1 MESLV
6 KLEDV
11 MAGFDRQKALKPVDV
26 RFEEFGG
33 KPLRIAIVVM
43 SGERVPVV
51 SLSDIAEYL
60 GHDKKGLWRLIDKDM
75 LLKEWSVMV
84 IMTMTNGK
92 NYEVMALTLDGFF
105 GLMVKIN
112 PKRVKNVERQ
122 ERILAFQRWATPT
135 LRKIMFQERYH
146 LDSDRIPLTAQE
158 MNAIFEMIKYYEKTK
173 SANTYQLLKKTL
185 QKVYPDMVISDS
197 EAMEKVIAQLGLQ
210 RYGGLPL
217 EKGKEDGG

>member
-6 KLEDV
+6 KLEAV
-11 MAGFDRQKALKPVDV
+11 MEGFDRQKALKPVDV
-26 RFEEFGG
+26 RFEEFSG
-33 KPLRIAIVVM
+33 KPLRIAIVAI

-51 SLSDIAEYL
+51 SLSDIADYL
-60 GHDKKGLWRLIDKDM
+60 NHPKEALWRLIDGDA
-75 LLKEWSVMV
+75 LLKEWSVIVVMS
-84 IMTMTNGK
+84 MTDGK
-92 NYEVMALTLDGFF
+92 NYEVMALTLDGFI

-112 PKRVKNVERQ
+112 PKRVKNIERQ
-122 ERILAFQRWATPT
+122 ERILAFQRWAIPT

-158 MNAIFEMIKYYEKTK
+158 MNAIFEMIKYYEKTR

-185 QKVYPDMVISDS
+185 QKVYPDIVISDS

-210 RYGGLPL
+210 LYGGLPL
-217 EKGKEDGG
+217 EKGKENGR

>member
-6 KLEDV
+6 KFKDV
-11 MAGFDRQKALKPVDV
+11 MEGFDRQEALKPVDV
-26 RFEEFGG
+26 RFEEFNGR
-33 KPLRIAIVVM
+33 PLRIAIVVI

-51 SLSDIAEYL
+51 SLSDIADYISYP
-60 GHDKKGLWRLIDKDM
+60 KGALWRLIDGDT
-75 LLKEWSVMV
+75 LLKEWSVIVVMS
-84 IMTMTNGK
+84 MTDGK
-92 NYEVMALTLDGFF
+92 NYEVMALTLDGFI

-122 ERILAFQRWATPT
+122 ERILAFQRWAIPM

-158 MNAIFEMIKYYEKTK
+158 MNAIFEMIKYYEKTR

-185 QKVYPDMVISDS
+185 QKVYPDIVISDS
-197 EAMEKVIAQLGLQ
+197 EAMEKVIKQLELSF
-210 RYGGLPL
+210 
-217 EKGKEDGG
+217 K

>member
-6 KLEDV
+6 KFEDV
-11 MAGFDRQKALKPVDV
+11 MEGFDRQGALKPVDV
-26 RFEEFGG
+26 RFEEFNG
-33 KPLRIAIVVM
+33 KPLRIAIVAIN
-43 SGERVPVV
+43 GERVPVV
-51 SLSDIAEYL
+51 TLSDITNYL
-60 GHDKKGLWRLIDKDM
+60 DCRKEVLWRLIDGDT
-75 LLKEWSVMV
+75 LLKEWSVIV
-84 IMTMTNGK
+84 VTTMTDGK
-92 NYEVMALTLDGFF
+92 NYEVMALTLDGFI

-122 ERILAFQRWATPT
+122 ERILAFQRWAIPT

-185 QKVYPDMVISDS
+185 QKVYPDIVISDG
-197 EAMEKVIAQLGLQ
+197 EAMEKVIKQLGLPFNQ
-210 RYGGLPL
+210 PIGGVFH
-217 EKGKEDGG
+217 